1 MTCCF
6 AIIPDGTGQPAAL
19 FEDLEDAVD
28 WALRRYGDDAFRIRY
43 LRVTAAEPDARPEE
57 DRLV

>member
-6 AIIPDGTGQPAAL
+6 AIIPDGTAQPAAL

-28 WALRRYGDDAFRIRY
+28 WALQRYGGDAFRIRY
-43 LRVTAAEPDARPEE
+43 LRVTPVETADRRDQDRP
-57 DRLV
+57 V